1 MTIHAVGHTVASA
14 GFALAGIPSHEVS
27 DRDASGVL
35 DDLTHRDDV
44 TVLLVEQ
51 SVLDALEPSFQQ
63 ELFRRPEPIIVPFP
77 TPSWKEESG
86 TADRLVLDLLQRA
99 IGYRVRLR

>member
-1 MTIHAVGHTVASA
+1 MSIHAVGHTVASA
-14 GFALAGIPSHEVS
+14 GFGLAGIPAHEVS
-27 DRDASGVL
+27 DRDAASVVA
-35 DDLTHRDDV
+35 DLAHRDDV

-51 SVLDALEPSFQQ
+51 SVLDALEPSIQHD
-63 ELFRRPEPIIVPFP
+63 LFRRPTPIIVPFP
-77 TPSWKEESG
+77 APSWKEEAG